1 MLLNRLQWFALEQ
14 NDPQTHKPV
23 EMSSDR
29 VRAALGLLRKTMP
42 DLAVTQ
48 HTGDPIN
55 PIVTSHTVRF
65 VRPDKEPAEE
75 P

>member
-1 MLLNRLQWFALEQ
+1 LQGFALEE
-14 NDPQTHKPV
+14 NDPQTRKPI

-48 HTGDPIN
+48 HTGDSEN
-55 PIVTSHTVRF
+55 PVVTSHTVRF
-65 VRPDKEPAEE
+65 VRPDEAPTEE